1 MAKHKESPP
10 LPSDAQ
16 WEVLNIIWDRGE
28 ATVGEV
34 WQAFSA
40 HRPVARNTVLTL
52 VARLEEKGWLRR
64 RAEGNVLHYSATIDR
79 QTARRQV
86 AQQLVDTAFRG
97 SPEGLIMTLLGDS
110 DVSKGESDRIRAMLE
125 KARREKKGRS
135 KA

>member
-1 MAKHKESPP
+1 MTKPKQLPP
-10 LPSDAQ
+10 PSDAQ

-34 WQAFSA
+34 WQTISA
-40 HRPVARNTVLTL
+40 KRTVARNTVLTL

-64 RAEGNVLHYSATIDR
+64 RAEGNVLRYSATMDE

-86 AQQLVDTAFRG
+86 AQQLVETAFRG
-97 SPEGLIMTLLGDS
+97 SPEGLIMTLLG
-110 DVSKGESDRIRAMLE
+110 ESDLSEGEADRVRSMLE

-135 KA
+135 KP